1 MDKLTFRHKGLIM
14 GSCTIKETNDPL
26 SILNKSN
33 AYTEPTSTIEV
44 NYTPNERNVLVGDVI
59 TDGNAK
65 MTVTHV
71 GKGIL
76 KGELF

>member
-1 MDKLTFRHKGLIM
+1 MNGLTFRHKGLIM
-14 GSCTIKETNDPL
+14 GSYTIKETNDPL

-33 AYTEPTSTIEV
+33 AYTESTSTIEI
-44 NYTPNERNVLVGDVI
+44 NYTPNERAILVGDVI
-59 TDGNAK
+59 TDGNTK

-71 GKGIL
+71 GKETL